1 MSLLTFAILFTAVG
15 LPLLI
20 FAALK
25 ASTRFSEPL
34 AGGIGAGLGI
44 SWRKAMGFDD
54 ISIMHDFLF
63 IAAGVFLAF
72 GLVRTLRAKQ

>member
-15 LPLLI
+15 IPFLV
-20 FAALK
+20 FAGLK
-25 ASTRFSEPL
+25 KSKGFSEGA

-54 ISIMHDFLF
+54 ISIAYDILF
-63 IAAGVFLAF
+63 ITAGVILAF
-72 GLVRTLRAKQ
+72 GLVRILRTKE